1 MDEKTGA
8 EQRQR
13 MTRWLEESRQ
23 MLNFLPELLD
33 ANGQL
38 TLRAVAAEQECER
51 LRKEIEEF
59 EKLRKDVEEL
69 KRDNQLLRG
78 ERDEIAQ
85 SFAKLMETVQPMN
98 QIAQKLGLKKSP
110 FEREPRQ
117 GGAPPPT
124 AAPQSE
130 GGKTAG

>member
-8 EQRQR
+8 EHRQR
-13 MTRWLEESRQ
+13 ITRWIEETRQ
-23 MLNFLPELLD
+23 MLNELLD

-38 TLRAVAAEQECER
+38 SLRAQAAEQECER
-51 LRKEIEEF
+51 LRKELEETD
-59 EKLRKDVEEL
+59 KLRKDAEDL
-69 KRDNQLLRG
+69 KKENQLLRG

-110 FEREPRQ
+110 FEREPRT
-117 GGAPPPT
+117 GSPPPPPP
-124 AAPQSE
+124 APQSE
-130 GGKTAG
+130 GGKT